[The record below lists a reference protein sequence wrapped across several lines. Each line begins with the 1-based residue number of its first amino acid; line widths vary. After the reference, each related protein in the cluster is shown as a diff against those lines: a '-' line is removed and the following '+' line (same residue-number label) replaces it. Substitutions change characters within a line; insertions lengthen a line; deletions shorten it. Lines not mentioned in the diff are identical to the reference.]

1 MQTENSRLL
10 EAVSIIFRRKRLIAV
25 VTAVITLT
33 GVIILLLMPKKYES
47 VADILL
53 EKLNESEK
61 AMLFRVNIPN
71 LFDKLDWINA
81 EIQIIRSRP
90 VAESTIA
97 AIGLDNFTTDD
108 LPLDEKELRIVRE
121 EAIEKLRESIHL
133 TQLSNSAVLRMRYE
147 SFDPQVAAKILKQVI
162 ISYREYRSELFRET
176 EAYEFYSR
184 QLAEAEKR
192 LQELESRQS
201 GFKNTALLVEPKSQG
216 DLLLAKLSDY
226 QSILNNIQT
235 RRIGKEARLAIMR
248 EKVQVGK
255 ETIIP
260 ATEISDSPSRAEY
273 LTKLKTDL
281 FNLQMQ
287 RDELLRNF
295 SPTYSE
301 VVEVEN
307 RIASTEEKFLNEIN
321 DIIAQ
326 EETSI
331 KVLESQEEKLKIA
344 MDSVRVAIKNLSTK
358 DYELTQISRGIADT
372 RELYSMLLRQRDNAR
387 LSMEKA
393 QHGIRVLTVSPA
405 VVPIHHSRP
414 QRRLG
419 VLIAFFAGLIIGL
432 IAAFVSEYVDEYSAS
447 NPDEGQ
453 SAFHKVTAALLGRE
467 EMQSELLRN

>member
-10 EAVSIIFRRKRLIAV
+10 EAVSIIIRRKRLIAV
-25 VTAVITLT
+25 VTAIITLC
-33 GVIILLLMPKKYES
+33 GVILLLLLPKKYES

-53 EKLNESEK
+53 EKLNDSEK

-71 LFDKLDWINA
+71 LFDKLDWVNA

-90 VAESTIA
+90 VADATIA
-97 AIGLDNFTTDD
+97 AIGLDNFITDD
-108 LPLDEKELRIVRE
+108 LPLDKQELRIIRE
-121 EAIEKLRESIHL
+121 EAIENLRESIHL

-147 SFDPQVAAKILKQVI
+147 SFDPEVAARILKQVI
-162 ISYREYRSELFRET
+162 IAYRAYRSELFRET
-176 EAYEFYSR
+176 DAYEFYSQ
-184 QLAEAEKR
+184 QLAEADKR
-192 LQELESRQS
+192 LRELESKQS
-201 GFKNTALLVEPKSQG
+201 GFKNSAVLVEPKSQG

-235 RRIGKEARLAIMR
+235 RRIGKESRLAIMR
-248 EKVQVGK
+248 EKVQIGK

-273 LTKLKTDL
+273 LTRLKTEL
-281 FNLQMQ
+281 YNLQMQ

-301 VVEVEN
+301 VVDVEN
-307 RIASTEEKFLNEIN
+307 RIASNEEKFLKEIN

-331 KVLESQEEKLKIA
+331 KVLESQEERLKVA

-405 VVPIHHSRP
+405 TIPIHHSRP

-419 VLIAFFAGLIIGL
+419 MLIAFAIGLCISL
-432 IAAFVSEYVDEYSAS
+432 IAAFVVEYVHEYAAA
-447 NPDEGQ
+447 NPDDDQ
-453 SAFHKVTAALLGRE
+453 SAFYKVTAALLGKE
-467 EMQSELLRN
+467 EMHSELQRN